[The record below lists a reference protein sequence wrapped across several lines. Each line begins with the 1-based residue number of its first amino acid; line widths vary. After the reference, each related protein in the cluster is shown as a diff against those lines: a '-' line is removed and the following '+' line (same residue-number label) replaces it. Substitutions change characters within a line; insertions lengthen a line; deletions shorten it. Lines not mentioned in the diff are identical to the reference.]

1 MAQRSATKPKT
12 TRARSTGSGA
22 LNAYLQE
29 SQRPLTILAF
39 LLPFIALHEV
49 GSRLFHIE
57 VGAVTLLRLL
67 IANFGIYGRSVPAIL
82 VILTLLLW
90 HLLARDTWRVRLNT
104 LVGMAAESLIFA
116 LPIFAISLI
125 CQQFLP
131 LTSLPLTTV
140 ISKQSL
146 LSLWSLS
153 LGAGVYEELLFRLY
167 LCGSIGLICRY
178 LFGATPRTSTIV
190 AVLLSSILFSLY
202 HYLGREPFGLFSF
215 VFRTLAGIYF
225 AGLFSA
231 RGFGI
236 TAGSHALYDVIV
248 VTVAHSI

>member
-1 MAQRSATKPKT
+1 MTQRSATKIKAN
-12 TRARSTGSGA
+12 RARSSGSGA
-22 LNAYLQE
+22 LNGYLHE
-29 SQRPLTILAF
+29 SQRPLAILAF
-39 LLPFIALHEV
+39 LIPFMALHEV

-57 VGAVTLLRLL
+57 VGAVSLLKLL

-104 LVGMAAESLIFA
+104 LLGMAAESLVFA

-125 CQQFLP
+125 CQQF
-131 LTSLPLTTV
+131 LPLTTV

-167 LCGSIGLICRY
+167 LCGSVGLICRY

-190 AVLLSSILFSLY
+190 AVLVSSILFSLY

-225 AGLFSA
+225 AGLFSS